1 MKRLLSVLLVFGS
14 TVAAAEDSYL
24 YWMVGSADSGL
35 TYNTVKV
42 QVNSDP
48 GAETYLTLYTESGG
62 NKGQSV
68 SKAVVDNYESLGSG
82 LYAFLGSDPTYGS
95 FVIELWNDS
104 TFVAQSEELP
114 LSTALANYITT
125 NNSMTLPTAWVPQSF
140 AIPEPNSA
148 MLLLLGCAALGLR
161 RRRERRA

>member
-1 MKRLLSVLLVFGS
+1 MKRLLSVLLVFGA

-24 YWMVGSADSGL
+24 YWMVGDAADSL

-42 QVNSDP
+42 QAND
-48 GAETYLTLYTESGG
+48 GDGTYLNIYNGSGVD
-62 NKGQSV
+62 KGQSI
-68 SKAVVDNYESLGSG
+68 SKNTVDTYEGLGRG
-82 LYAFLGSDPTYGS
+82 LYAYLGSDPTYGS
-95 FVIELWNDS
+95 FVIELWNGD

-114 LSTALANYITT
+114 LSAALANYIAT
-125 NNSMTLPTAWVPQSF
+125 NNSMTLPLAWAPQSF